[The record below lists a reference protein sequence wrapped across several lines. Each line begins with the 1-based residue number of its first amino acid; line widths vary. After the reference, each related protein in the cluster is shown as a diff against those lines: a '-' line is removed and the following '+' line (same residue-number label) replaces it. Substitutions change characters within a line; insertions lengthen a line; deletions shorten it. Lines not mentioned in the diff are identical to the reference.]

1 MEWMLL
7 LQLPPLVYGQER
19 GVYTVKSAGN
29 TEKRKK
35 RGGRL
40 EE

>member
-7 LQLPPLVYGQER
+7 LLQSLLCGQER

-29 TEKRKK
+29 TERRKK
-35 RGGRL
+35 GGRL